1 VAEINANGTA
11 VLLVEQDVLVALEVA
26 NRAYVLEN
34 GRVALS
40 GPAAELQ
47 TNPAI
52 RRAYLGV

>member
-1 VAEINANGTA
+1 
-11 VLLVEQDVLVALEVA
+11 VEQDVLVALEVA

-47 TNPAI
+47 SNPAI
-52 RRAYLGV
+52 RKAYLGV